1 MNVSIKPFTLND
13 ENYLLK
19 IRNQKS
25 TRLNSLNKS
34 IILKKDHLNWLKKF
48 KKNKKNKIYIIYLS
62 SLKIGYIRL
71 DWIDFCYFLSLAL
84 DEKFQSKGIA
94 GKSMLELEKK
104 FKTIRLVI
112 SKVKSSNISS
122 ITLFKSSGYSL
133 IFTDNKILYFSKI
146 YKFSTS
152 LLKSLEIINEIEKVR
167 KGNNLN
173 WMDILRLSFKSDL
186 EQSKKI
192 FKKINSSDKKI
203 NNLSQKLSK

>member
-1 MNVSIKPFTLND
+1 MNISIKPFTLND

-34 IILKKDHLNWLKKF
+34 IILKKDHSNWLKKF
-48 KKNKKNKIYIIYLS
+48 TKNKKNKIYIIYLS
-62 SLKIGYIRL
+62 SMKIGYIRL
-71 DWIDFCYFLSLAL
+71 DWVEFCSFLSIAI

-104 FKTIRLVI
+104 LKTTRLII

-122 ITLFKSSGYSL
+122 ITLFKRSGYSL
-133 IFTDNKILYFSKI
+133 ILKDNKVLYFCKI
-146 YKFSTS
+146 YKYSTS
-152 LLKSLEIINEIEKVR
+152 LSKSLEIINEIEKVR

-203 NNLSQKLSK
+203 NILSQKLSK